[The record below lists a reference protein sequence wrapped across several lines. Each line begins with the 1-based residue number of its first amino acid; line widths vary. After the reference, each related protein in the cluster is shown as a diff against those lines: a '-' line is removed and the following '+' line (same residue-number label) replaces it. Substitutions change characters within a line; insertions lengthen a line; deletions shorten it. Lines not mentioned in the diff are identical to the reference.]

1 MIFHTKMDS
10 HKNRYGIVQPPT
22 PVEEGLPSCHLLQ
35 VHKHYVQ
42 TTWVGLLSPNIVST
56 TSSPKTVNIFT
67 DRSRAGEGWSTPY
80 PAFKKKKKK
89 DRFGACLYAF
99 SICSWSLKGQ
109 RVCGIVRKL
118 IRVFGSVR
126 EWQAFGRLG
135 PEFGLLCSW
144 LARLSRWMVR
154 SGVATGET
162 KETKATWDPV
172 FPCGRYN
179 CLYIDRYIGRYMAL
193 ETL

>member
-10 HKNRYGIVQPPT
+10 QKNRYGIVQPPT

-118 IRVFGSVR
+118 IECLGVWERVTGFWKSRTWIWIALQLTRTLVAVNGAQRCCNGGDKRDKSHV
-126 EWQAFGRLG
+126 G
-135 PEFGLLCSW
+135 PGISLW
-144 LARLSRWMVR
+144 TV
-154 SGVATGET
+154 
-162 KETKATWDPV
+162 
-172 FPCGRYN
+172 
-179 CLYIDRYIGRYMAL
+179 
-193 ETL
+193 